1 MSLRTVDIKSVVD
14 IQEGPAVLID
24 KDYHIVAAN
33 SSYCRSYGVSEED
46 LVGRRCH
53 EVSHHSP
60 VPCHMN
66 GEDCPHQKVFETSE
80 PFQVLHTHY
89 DADRNPEYV
98 RIRAYPLR
106 DADGGTVLMESIYR
120 LAPAP
125 DISCEDMR
133 MVGRS
138 PAFLSCIEN
147 LTVAAKAGGHVLVDG
162 ESGVGKELAARFVHE
177 QSSRNGRPYVELNCA
192 AITETLVEDELFGH
206 ERGAFT
212 GCIGMKEG
220 VFGEA
225 DGGTLFLDE
234 IGELPLSI
242 QAKLLRVLDSGEFRR
257 VGGKNKQ
264 KVDVRIIAATN
275 RDLASLVAEGRFR
288 EDLYFRIAGIR
299 VTVPPLRERRS
310 DIIPLAQVLMKRLA
324 PNASVTY
331 ELTQSAVERLLHH
344 GFPGNIRELCNIM
357 QKAIALSED
366 GMIKA
371 AHISLDHIPP
381 ASRREPPAVAVRA
394 DVEDAPPPGEAR
406 TIADVEASHIASLL
420 KAYEGNRRKVAGA
433 LNISERTLYRK
444 INRYQLHDLR

>member
-1 MSLRTVDIKSVVD
+1 MRRTTVDIKSVVD

-24 KDYHIVAAN
+24 KDYRIVAAN
-33 SSYCRSYGVSEED
+33 THYCRSYGISEED
-46 LVGRRCH
+46 LIGRRCH

-60 VPCHMN
+60 VPCHQN
-66 GEDCPHQKVFETSE
+66 GEDCPHRKVFETGE
-80 PFQVLHTHY
+80 PCQVLHTHY
-89 DADRNPEYV
+89 DAKRNPEYV

-106 DADGGTVLMESIYR
+106 DAAGGTVLMESIYR

-138 PAFLSCIEN
+138 AAFLSCIEN
-147 LTVAAKAGGHVLVDG
+147 LTVAARAGGHVLVDG

-177 QSSRNGRPYVELNCA
+177 QSCRNGKPYVELNCA

-212 GCIGMKEG
+212 GCVGMKQG

-257 VGGKNKQ
+257 VGGNNNQ
-264 KVDVRIIAATN
+264 RVDVRIVAATN
-275 RDLASLVAEGRFR
+275 RDLGRLVAEGGFR

-310 DIIPLAQVLMKRLA
+310 DIIPLAQVLIKRLT
-324 PNASVTY
+324 PNSGVAY
-331 ELTQSAVERLLHH
+331 ELTHAAVERLLNYS
-344 GFPGNIRELCNIM
+344 FPGNIRELCNIM
-357 QKAIALSED
+357 QKAIALSTD
-366 GMIKA
+366 GMIDA
-371 AHISLDHIPP
+371 DHITLDGIRP
-381 ASRREPPAVAVRA
+381 AAGRDGDDAAAGDVAVGQ
-394 DVEDAPPPGEAR
+394 DGGVEVR
-406 TIADVEASHIASLL
+406 SIADVEASHIARLL
-420 KAYEGNRRKVAGA
+420 KAYQGNRRKVAGV